1 MASFATWFQC
11 LLCIT
16 RCHTTSSRLKETSKL
31 WRLLVGRGAGNRCTD
46 VLPAVLFIKIFQGGL
61 WICGLVSAKQN
72 AKCTQ
77 TLCLLN
83 VTIHLIASVLVAKHC
98 LKSKNEPSNMFY
110 WCLIYKAL
118 LWLRLFDF
126 SQLTFRRNIFPQQ
139 NFLSMTDEKFSK
151 NFCFNLRHLNVMS
164 VWPFLQFGFSV
175 CFVLLD
181 VTTSSGL
188 KETSKLWRLLVERDA
203 GNRCTNVHCL

>member
-1 MASFATWFQC
+1 MY
-11 LLCIT
+11 
-16 RCHTTSSRLKETSKL
+16 
-31 WRLLVGRGAGNRCTD
+31 RCT
-46 VLPAVLFIKIFQGGL
+46 ACCTNHKNISGGIVDL
-61 WICGLVSAKQN
+61 WSRFGQQQN

-77 TLCLLN
+77 TLCLLI

-126 SQLTFRRNIFPQQ
+126 SQLTFRRDIFPSKSSARVPTRS
-139 NFLSMTDEKFSK
+139 FEKILPGT
-151 NFCFNLRHLNVMS
+151 NLRHLNVMS

-175 CFVLLD
+175 FRMFALTFLLCS
-181 VTTSSGL
+181 V
-188 KETSKLWRLLVERDA
+188 
-203 GNRCTNVHCL
+203 